1 MVGMVMATT
10 RRPVIGTG
18 RSSARRILPP
28 GFRQQAIIFTG
39 PSAQPAGV
47 ILGVLPSDANY
58 RITRRFKEAKV
69 IRGGPGLCG
78 GTALAGPLVAL
89 DGSPTGHL
97 HQVGPF
103 GAHDV
108 ETPCRETS
116 NADATGGSLQRVVE
130 RVTGLGTY
138 DEVAAV
144 RTTISGQLAQSR
156 SVMAFDGSI
165 RCAEA
170 GDNRL
175 LSPPN
180 ARVYLWLGLGISK
193 RDLSGSSE
201 LGQRRVGYCVDM
213 RFEITNGSGSRTGF
227 LSRKVMWAARQ
238 RTTGCSSTQSFTVT
252 VPAFRG
258 GICRNGSA
266 RGGRSGNGMIA
277 GPQEWRF

>member
-1 MVGMVMATT
+1 MAERRSVRWKPCITRRKTVFDSLEHIPAHVVEAEVIGRKGISRRSLDPAVASFSNAPAAFFGAMVGMVVATT

-28 GFRQQAIIFTG
+28 GFRQQAIIFAG

-58 RITRRFKEAKV
+58 RITRRLKEAKV

-97 HQVGPF
+97 HELGPF
-103 GAHDV
+103 GARDV

-116 NADATGGSLQRVVE
+116 NADATGGSLQPVVE
-130 RVTGLGTY
+130 RVTGIGTY

-144 RTTISGQLAQSR
+144 RTTISGQLAQLR
-156 SVMAFDGSI
+156 PVMAFDGSI

-180 ARVYLWLGLGISK
+180 TRVYLWLGLEISK
-193 RDLSGSSE
+193 
-201 LGQRRVGYCVDM
+201 
-213 RFEITNGSGSRTGF
+213 T
-227 LSRKVMWAARQ
+227 
-238 RTTGCSSTQSFTVT
+238 
-252 VPAFRG
+252 
-258 GICRNGSA
+258 
-266 RGGRSGNGMIA
+266 
-277 GPQEWRF
+277 